1 MNLNLKMAWLN
12 IWRRKVRSVLV
23 ILMIGVSMS
32 VMLSIQG
39 LYDGMTK
46 HLIQSTIRSESGEVT
61 LYAPSY
67 RLQQKLKYHITNT
80 KEIVDSLEKMPEVK
94 AVSERIRVMG
104 LVSTAHKSTMAKMI
118 GVDTNQENVFGNF
131 QDFVVEGKFEFGED
145 QNGAVIGKKLAKT
158 LGVTLGSR
166 VIFSAQ
172 DIHGELSSVSLRIR
186 GIVQTT
192 NLAIDDMALF
202 VDLKKSEL
210 LTGLT
215 HGERT
220 EISLRIHDGV
230 NLTQLK
236 KKLKAQWPGLEI
248 YTWKEL
254 YPALVQMQQMMT
266 IFNGITFGIVMVM
279 VFIGILGVMF
289 VSILERIREFGILIA
304 IGEPYR
310 YLRMQVIFEAL
321 LLGSGGYVIGSI
333 AGAAALHYLQV
344 YGLDLSAFSA
354 GLEEFGM
361 NSILYATMEFYYFT
375 FTLGAIILAALL
387 SVILPLRKIKR
398 LHPIDVIQGD

>member
-131 QDFVVEGKFEFGED
+131 QDFVVEG
-145 QNGAVIGKKLAKT
+145 
-158 LGVTLGSR
+158 
-166 VIFSAQ
+166 
-172 DIHGELSSVSLRIR
+172 IR
-186 GIVQTT
+186 TV
-192 NLAIDDMALF
+192 
-202 VDLKKSEL
+202 
-210 LTGLT
+210 
-215 HGERT
+215 R
-220 EISLRIHDGV
+220 
-230 NLTQLK
+230 
-236 KKLKAQWPGLEI
+236 
-248 YTWKEL
+248 
-254 YPALVQMQQMMT
+254 
-266 IFNGITFGIVMVM
+266 
-279 VFIGILGVMF
+279 
-289 VSILERIREFGILIA
+289 
-304 IGEPYR
+304 
-310 YLRMQVIFEAL
+310 
-321 LLGSGGYVIGSI
+321 
-333 AGAAALHYLQV
+333 
-344 YGLDLSAFSA
+344 
-354 GLEEFGM
+354 
-361 NSILYATMEFYYFT
+361 
-375 FTLGAIILAALL
+375 
-387 SVILPLRKIKR
+387 
-398 LHPIDVIQGD
+398 